1 MPTGHNNNANLS
13 GVDRISAFVC
23 PQNRNH
29 CYRLH
34 IAFDDVTS
42 EKVPSRLT
50 LLANLYPDFLQF
62 HFPWFLP
69 VQFKHLETFWL
80 RLKTGIAL
88 SIWRRWRLLFS
99 LHICKYWLNPFL
111 FSEQGDH
118 MGLQVDE
125 TGARKPLDTVSSKLF
140 IVKHCIFIIEY
151 QTFNS

>member
-13 GVDRISAFVC
+13 GFDRISAFFC

-34 IAFDDVTS
+34 IAFGDVTS

-80 RLKTGIAL
+80 RLKTGVAL
-88 SIWRRWRLLFS
+88 SMTALKVAIFFTHLQILA
-99 LHICKYWLNPFL
+99 KPFL